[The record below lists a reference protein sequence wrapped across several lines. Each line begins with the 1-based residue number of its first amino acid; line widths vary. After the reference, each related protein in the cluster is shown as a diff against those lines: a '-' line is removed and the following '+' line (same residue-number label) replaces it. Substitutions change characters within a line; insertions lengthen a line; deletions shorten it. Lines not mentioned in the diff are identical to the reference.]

1 MLRKGGFFIALLISS
16 FAAWPMTLNEAI
28 ELSIKTNPITKTLEA
43 DVGISEAGLQ
53 RLRGE
58 RKQPLVTLTFEQRAG
73 KAEAQPWENTS
84 TSKVEIKQLLYDFHR
99 TKYQIDSAKAQVG
112 TRSFMFEE
120 SKERLA
126 LLVSRAYLE
135 VLRLDLTLNLV
146 AENIAEYARLLETMY
161 QREAAGVSSY
171 SEVQKVAALLEGAKK
186 ERIRFSADRDFAVEA
201 FTLIVGAPPYELE
214 MPDMESWPV
223 VDSLDELLRLA
234 KTDYY
239 GVKAKNL
246 EYGSARSQLLAS
258 RRDLFPTLSFE
269 ANLSGKYSD
278 VDDNDWSV
286 DQSAK
291 LVLSYNLWD
300 GSVTR
305 QQIRENE
312 LTLQRTDYQRE
323 EYLNNLERD
332 VKDQWRTLQRIKEE
346 KAANDNYLKVSEE
359 VVQLYRQEF
368 ELGQQS
374 LLDISTAQ
382 QDLHRSRTEDVRLY
396 FAYFNSVLNILLY
409 QNAVIKQVKKQ

>member
-1 MLRKGGFFIALLISS
+1 MQADEHKQFLASGCFIYGLNFVLMVVLGLKKCYEKGGFFIALLISS

-135 VLRLDLTLNLV
+135 VLRLDLTLSLV

-186 ERIRFSADRDFAVEA
+186 ERIRFSA
-201 FTLIVGAPPYELE
+201 GP
-214 MPDMESWPV
+214 
-223 VDSLDELLRLA
+223 RLCC
-234 KTDYY
+234 
-239 GVKAKNL
+239 
-246 EYGSARSQLLAS
+246 
-258 RRDLFPTLSFE
+258 
-269 ANLSGKYSD
+269 
-278 VDDNDWSV
+278 
-286 DQSAK
+286 
-291 LVLSYNLWD
+291 
-300 GSVTR
+300 
-305 QQIRENE
+305 
-312 LTLQRTDYQRE
+312 
-323 EYLNNLERD
+323 
-332 VKDQWRTLQRIKEE
+332 
-346 KAANDNYLKVSEE
+346 
-359 VVQLYRQEF
+359 
-368 ELGQQS
+368 
-374 LLDISTAQ
+374 
-382 QDLHRSRTEDVRLY
+382 
-396 FAYFNSVLNILLY
+396 
-409 QNAVIKQVKKQ
+409 